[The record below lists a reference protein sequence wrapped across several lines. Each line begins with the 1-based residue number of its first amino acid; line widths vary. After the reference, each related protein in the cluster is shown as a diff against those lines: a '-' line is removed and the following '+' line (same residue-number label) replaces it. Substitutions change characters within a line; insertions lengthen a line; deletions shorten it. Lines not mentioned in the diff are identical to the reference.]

1 MDLKEILETEV
12 LAQISEALDARSLAE
27 QRLRRL
33 EAALEDAKAEI
44 AAKSGEVG
52 QAEEQAG
59 LAVGDGMD
67 VRAAFSEV
75 EKLRLDLTG
84 LHSWTRQLETSLLPQ
99 ARAAYATAQTTATA
113 ACREALKGVS
123 RSFGVSRL
131 QPPVNEFLSG
141 LNEWEEVVTSF
152 LKANQF
158 YRITASS
165 ADLIPRVETTGST
178 DRDILKRV
186 LIG

>member
-1 MDLKEILETEV
+1 MNLSEILETEV
-12 LAQISEALDARSLAE
+12 KEAIQEALDARHLAE

-33 EAALEDAKAEI
+33 EQALEDARSEI
-44 AAKSGEVG
+44 QAKSAEVVVAE
-52 QAEEQAG
+52 QAAG
-59 LAVGDGMD
+59 LAVADGQDD
-67 VRAAFSEV
+67 VRQAFSEV
-75 EKLRLDLTG
+75 EKLRADLTG

-152 LKANQF
+152 LKSHSF
-158 YRITASS
+158 YRISASS
-165 ADLIPRVETTGST
+165 ADLIPRVDAKA
-178 DRDILKRV
+178 DRDVLKIT